1 MTPIV
6 VIKILVLG
14 ALGGGFLMFLLVR
27 RKAKSFTDDGVGV
40 INSLFLLLRFML
52 QVLLA
57 GALVVFGF
65 WFVTRFM
72 A

>member
-27 RKAKSFTDDGVGV
+27 RKAKEFSDDGVGV
-40 INSLFLLLRFML
+40 INSLLLLLKFML
-52 QVLLA
+52 QILLV
-57 GALVVFGF
+57 GALVLFGF